1 MQRAAHVT
9 LMGLMLQRDATRC
22 NKMLPDQTW
31 RLTQGRKFFPV
42 CWGQHVGWTMSF
54 RITVFQVSLFVS
66 SSCSECCPVSVWFQ
80 SGTYEILGGDVFVQY
95 FPPKERSFTKGF
107 NVEKT
112 SSIYAAQPPKFFV
125 CEKRSR
131 THSHFHFPSLKA
143 EIQLWC
149 FDNALFEPGAAM
161 ILVEFLLKTELD

>member
-1 MQRAAHVT
+1 MQ
-9 LMGLMLQRDATRC
+9 
-22 NKMLPDQTW
+22 PDQTW
-31 RLTQGRKFFPV
+31 RLTQGRNFFPD

-80 SGTYEILGGDVFVQY
+80 SGTYEILVWDVFVQY

-112 SSIYAAQPPKFFV
+112 SSIYDAQPPKFCV
-125 CEKRSR
+125 CEKKIPKTNTFSLPFLEGWNTTLVFWQCIVWAGRSNDISWVSTENR
-131 THSHFHFPSLKA
+131 TWLIPQTAVAWL
-143 EIQLWC
+143 LW
-149 FDNALFEPGAAM
+149 LR
-161 ILVEFLLKTELD
+161 